1 VDRAADERLVRRGRV
16 VRRRAGEASGP
27 AEPNDA
33 TCGTTERKI
42 EDKLG
47 EARQMF
53 HGPWVFQRT
62 STSPLIQAKLS
73 KYEMNFTKKSVML
86 ANIPMMCRGAENSHA
101 GKGPG
106 MPIRSTSQ
114 PQGEMLLAAHLESPL
129 TTNHTLGAASSTTL
143 CGPMCAPCWPP
154 AGVGAAALVRTRLLL
169 LTPPD
174 VAVRG

>member
-1 VDRAADERLVRRGRV
+1 
-16 VRRRAGEASGP
+16 
-27 AEPNDA
+27 
-33 TCGTTERKI
+33 
-42 EDKLG
+42 
-47 EARQMF
+47 MF

-62 STSPLIQAKLS
+62 STSPLILAKLS

-86 ANIPMMCRGAENSHA
+86 ANLPMMCRGAENSHA

-143 CGPMCAPCWPP
+143 RPHVRALLASRRCGSS
-154 AGVGAAALVRTRLLL
+154 GVGADP
-169 LTPPD
+169 TPASHP
-174 VAVRG
+174 AGCRRPWLPARR